1 MQKILIAN
9 RGEIAERII
18 RTCNR
23 LGIET
28 VAVYSEAD
36 KDLPYVQLATHARH
50 IGEPPPQKS
59 YLNIERLL
67 EIAKEENVDAVH
79 PGYGFLSENGEFS
92 EALQKAGLVF
102 IGPSVEVIKLMGD
115 KLSSR
120 RAMIQAG
127 VPVVPGSERPLESL
141 EEACQLAE
149 EMGFPVML
157 KASGGGGG
165 IGMHRC
171 ETIQDIENTFEQTKK
186 RAKAYFKNEDMFIEK
201 YVGNAKHIEV
211 QIFGDAHGNVVHM
224 YERNCSV
231 QRRNQKVIEEAQSP
245 AISDEARMKIC
256 EAAVKAAK
264 TVQYVN
270 AGTVEFI
277 MDEQENFYFLE
288 MNTRLQVEH
297 PVTESIT
304 GLDLVEWQ
312 LLVSKGNALPL
323 TQEEIISNGH
333 SIELRL
339 YAEDPVT
346 FFPSPGQITTWHLP
360 EEEGV
365 RIDSGYGP
373 DLKVTPFYDPMIAK
387 IIITDETREQTI
399 ARAKQYLAK
408 ALVTGIKT
416 NLPFLRHVLET
427 EEFQAGNYHTG
438 FIQNMEPITKNQLL

>member
-36 KDLPYVQLATHARH
+36 KDMPYVHSATIARH
-50 IGEPPPQKS
+50 IGEAPPQKS
-59 YLNIERLL
+59 YLNVDLL
-67 EIAKEENVDAVH
+67 IEIAKEEKVDAVH

-92 EALQKAGLVF
+92 ERLQEEGLTF
-102 IGPSVEVIKLMGD
+102 IGPSVDVIKLMGD

-120 RAMIQAG
+120 RTMIEAG
-127 VPVVPGSERPLESL
+127 VPVVPGSEQPVESL
-141 EEACQLAE
+141 EEACRLAME
-149 EMGFPVML
+149 IGYPVML

-171 ETIQDIENTFEQTKK
+171 ETQQDIENTYEQTKK

-201 YVGNAKHIEV
+201 YVGNARHIEV
-211 QIFGDAHGNVVHM
+211 QVFGDSQGNVVHM
-224 YERNCSV
+224 FERNCSV

-245 AISDEARMKIC
+245 AISDSARMRIC
-256 EAAVKAAK
+256 EAAVLAAK
-264 TVQYVN
+264 HVNYCN

-277 MDEQENFYFLE
+277 MDEKENFYFLE

-297 PVTESIT
+297 PITESIT

-312 LLVSKGNALPL
+312 LLVASGNPLPL
-323 TQEEIISNGH
+323 KQEEITSKGH
-333 SIELRL
+333 SIEFRL

-346 FFPSPGQITTWHLP
+346 FFPSPGLIKKWHMP
-360 EEEGV
+360 IQEGI

-373 DLKVTPFYDPMIAK
+373 DMKVTPFYDPMIAK
-387 IIITDETREQTI
+387 IIISAQSREKAI
-399 ARAKQYLAK
+399 ERAKEYLDQ
-408 ALVTGIKT
+408 VEVEGIKT
-416 NLPFLRHVLET
+416 NLPFLRHALNT
-427 EEFQAGNYHTG
+427 DEFIQGNYHTG
-438 FIQNMEPITKNQLL
+438 FIQSMKPIAN

>member
-36 KDLPYVQLATHARH
+36 KDLPYVHSATIARH
-50 IGEPPPQKS
+50 IGEAPPQKS
-59 YLNIERLL
+59 YLNVDLL
-67 EIAKEENVDAVH
+67 IEIAKEENVDAVH

-92 EALQKAGLVF
+92 ERLQESGLIF
-102 IGPSVEVIKLMGD
+102 IGPSVDVIKLMGD

-120 RAMIQAG
+120 RTMIEAG
-127 VPVVPGSERPLESL
+127 VPVVPGSEHPVESL
-141 EEACQLAE
+141 EAACKLAAE
-149 EMGFPVML
+149 IGYPVML

-171 ETIQDIENTFEQTKK
+171 ENQQDIESTFEQTKK

-201 YVGNAKHIEV
+201 YVGNARHIEV
-211 QIFGDAHGNVVHM
+211 QVFGDSHGNIVHM

-245 AISDEARMKIC
+245 AISENARMKIC
-256 EAAVKAAK
+256 EAAVLAAK
-264 TVQYVN
+264 QVNYCN

-277 MDEQENFYFLE
+277 MDDKENFYFLE

-297 PVTESIT
+297 PITESIT

-312 LLVSKGNALPL
+312 LLVAAGNPLPL
-323 TQEEIISNGH
+323 MQDEITSQGH
-333 SIELRL
+333 AIEFRV

-346 FFPSPGQITTWHLP
+346 FFPSPGLITKWHMPLQ
-360 EEEGV
+360 EGI

-387 IIITDETREQTI
+387 IIISAQTRKETIDRARE
-399 ARAKQYLAK
+399 YLDQ
-408 ALVTGIKT
+408 VEVEGIKT
-416 NLPFLRHVLET
+416 NLPFLRHALQID
-427 EEFQAGNYHTG
+427 EFIKGDYHTG
-438 FIQNMEPITKNQLL
+438 FIQSMKPITN

>member
-36 KDLPYVQLATHARH
+36 KDLPYVHSATIARH
-50 IGEPPPQKS
+50 IGEAPPQKS
-59 YLNIERLL
+59 YLNVDLL
-67 EIAKEENVDAVH
+67 IEIAKEENVDAVH

-92 EALQKAGLVF
+92 ERLQEEGLIF
-102 IGPSVEVIKLMGD
+102 IGPSVDVIKLMGD

-120 RAMIQAG
+120 RTMIEAG
-127 VPVVPGSERPLESL
+127 VPVVPGSEQPVESL
-141 EEACQLAE
+141 EAACQLAAE
-149 EMGFPVML
+149 IGYPVML

-171 ETIQDIENTFEQTKK
+171 ENQRDIENTFEQTKK

-201 YVGNAKHIEV
+201 YVGNARHIEV
-211 QIFGDAHGNVVHM
+211 QVFGDSHGNIVHM

-245 AISDEARMKIC
+245 AISENARMKIC
-256 EAAVKAAK
+256 EAAVLAAK
-264 TVQYVN
+264 QVNYSN

-277 MDEQENFYFLE
+277 MDDKENFYFLE

-297 PVTESIT
+297 PITESIT

-312 LLVSKGNALPL
+312 LLVAAGNPLPL
-323 TQEEIISNGH
+323 KQEEIASQGH
-333 SIELRL
+333 AIEFRV

-346 FFPSPGQITTWHLP
+346 FFPSPGQITKWHMPLQ
-360 EEEGV
+360 EGI

-387 IIITDETREQTI
+387 IIISAQTRKETIDRARE
-399 ARAKQYLAK
+399 YLDQVK
-408 ALVTGIKT
+408 VEGIKT
-416 NLPFLRHVLET
+416 NLPFLRHALQT
-427 EEFQAGNYHTG
+427 DEFIIGDYHTG
-438 FIQNMEPITKNQLL
+438 FIQSMKPITN

>member
-36 KDLPYVQLATHARH
+36 KDLPYVHSATIARH
-50 IGEPPPQKS
+50 IGEAPPQKS
-59 YLNIERLL
+59 YLNVDLL
-67 EIAKEENVDAVH
+67 IEIAKEENVDAVH

-92 EALQKAGLVF
+92 ERLQEEGLIF
-102 IGPSVEVIKLMGD
+102 IGPSVDVIKLMGD

-120 RAMIQAG
+120 RTMIEAG
-127 VPVVPGSERPLESL
+127 VPVVPGSEQPVESL
-141 EEACQLAE
+141 EAACQLAAE
-149 EMGFPVML
+149 IGYPVML

-171 ETIQDIENTFEQTKK
+171 ENQQDIENTFEQTKK

-201 YVGNAKHIEV
+201 YVGSARHIEV
-211 QIFGDAHGNVVHM
+211 QVFGDSHGNVVHM

-245 AISDEARMKIC
+245 AISESARMKIC
-256 EAAVKAAK
+256 EAAVVAAK
-264 TVQYVN
+264 QVNYSN

-277 MDEQENFYFLE
+277 MDDKENFYFLE

-297 PVTESIT
+297 PITESIT

-312 LLVSKGNALPL
+312 LLVAAGNPLPL
-323 TQEEIISNGH
+323 KQEEITSQGH
-333 SIELRL
+333 AIEFRV

-346 FFPSPGQITTWHLP
+346 FFPSPGLIAKWHMPLQ
-360 EEEGV
+360 EGI

-387 IIITDETREQTI
+387 IIISAQTREETI
-399 ARAKQYLAK
+399 DRAREYLDQ
-408 ALVTGIKT
+408 VEVEGIKT
-416 NLPFLRHVLET
+416 NLPFLRHALQT
-427 EEFQAGNYHTG
+427 DEFIKGDYHTG
-438 FIQNMEPITKNQLL
+438 FIQSMKPITK

>member
-18 RTCNR
+18 RTCQR
-23 LGIET
+23 LGVET
-28 VAVYSEAD
+28 VAIYSDAD
-36 KDLPYVQLATHARH
+36 KDMPYVQQATVARH
-50 IGEPPPQKS
+50 VGEAPPQKS
-59 YLNIERLL
+59 YLNVGRIL
-67 EIAKEENVDAVH
+67 EIAKEEKVDGIH

-92 EALQKAGLVF
+92 EALQKAGLTF
-102 IGPSVEVIKLMGD
+102 IGPSVDVIKLMGD

-127 VPVVPGSERPLESL
+127 VPVVPGSEHPVETL
-141 EEACQLAE
+141 EEACALAE
-149 EMGFPVML
+149 EIGFPVML

-171 ETIQDIENTFEQTKK
+171 ESRKDIENTFEQTKK
-186 RAKAYFKNEDMFIEK
+186 RAKAYFKNEDMFVEK

-224 YERNCSV
+224 FERNCSV

-245 AISDEARMKIC
+245 AISEETRRKIC
-256 EAAVKAAK
+256 EAAVLAAK
-264 TVQYVN
+264 EVNYKN

-277 MDEQENFYFLE
+277 MDEEENFYFLE

-297 PVTESIT
+297 PITECIT

-312 LLVSKGNALPL
+312 LLVASGKALPL
-323 TQEEIISNGH
+323 QQDQITSTGH
-333 SIELRL
+333 AIEFRL
-339 YAEDPVT
+339 YAEDPVK
-346 FFPSPGQITTWHLP
+346 FFPSPGLITKWHLP
-360 EEEGV
+360 VEEGV

-387 IIITDETREQTI
+387 IIISGDTREEAI
-399 ARAKQYLAK
+399 DKSLNYLRNAS
-408 ALVTGIKT
+408 VEGIKT
-416 NLPFLRHVLET
+416 NLPFLIHALET
-427 EEFQAGNYHTG
+427 EEFIAGNYHTG
-438 FIQNMEPITKNQLL
+438 FIQNMKPITI

>member
-23 LGIET
+23 LGFET

-36 KDLPYVQLATHARH
+36 KDLPYVHSATIARH
-50 IGEPPPQKS
+50 IGEAPPQKS
-59 YLNIERLL
+59 YLNVDLL
-67 EIAKEENVDAVH
+67 IEIAKEENVDAVH

-92 EALQKAGLVF
+92 ERLQEEGLIF
-102 IGPSVEVIKLMGD
+102 IGPSVDVIKLMGD

-120 RAMIQAG
+120 RTMIEAG
-127 VPVVPGSERPLESL
+127 VPVVPGSEQPVESL
-141 EEACQLAE
+141 EEACQLAAE
-149 EMGFPVML
+149 IGYPVML

-171 ETIQDIENTFEQTKK
+171 ENQQDIENTFEQTKK

-201 YVGNAKHIEV
+201 YVGNARHIEV
-211 QIFGDAHGNVVHM
+211 QVFGDSHGNVVHM

-245 AISDEARMKIC
+245 AISHGTRMKIC
-256 EAAVKAAK
+256 EAAVLAAK
-264 TVQYVN
+264 QVNYSN

-277 MDEQENFYFLE
+277 MDDKENFYFLE

-297 PVTESIT
+297 PITESIT

-312 LLVSKGNALPL
+312 LLVAAGNPLPL
-323 TQEEIISNGH
+323 KQEEITSQGH
-333 SIELRL
+333 AIEFRV

-346 FFPSPGQITTWHLP
+346 FFPSPGLITKWHMPLQ
-360 EEEGV
+360 EGI

-387 IIITDETREQTI
+387 IIISGQTREETI
-399 ARAKQYLAK
+399 DRAREYLDQ
-408 ALVTGIKT
+408 VEVEGIKT
-416 NLPFLRHVLET
+416 NLPFLRHALQT
-427 EEFQAGNYHTG
+427 DEFIKGDYHTG
-438 FIQNMEPITKNQLL
+438 FIQSMKPITN

>member
-36 KDLPYVQLATHARH
+36 KDLPYVQLATIARH
-50 IGEPPPQKS
+50 IGEAPPQKS
-59 YLNIERLL
+59 YLNVELL
-67 EIAKEENVDAVH
+67 LKIAKEENVDAVH
-79 PGYGFLSENGEFS
+79 PGYGFLSENGQFCE
-92 EALQKAGLVF
+92 ELQNAGLTF
-102 IGPSVEVIKLMGD
+102 IGPSVDVIRLMGD
-115 KLSSR
+115 KLSAR

-127 VPVVPGSERPLESL
+127 VPVVPGSEQPVETF
-141 EEACQLAE
+141 EEACKLAE
-149 EMGFPVML
+149 EIGFPVML

-171 ETIQDIENTFEQTKK
+171 ENKEDIEKTFEQTKK
-186 RAKAYFKNEDMFIEK
+186 RAKAYFNNEDMFIEK

-211 QIFGDAHGNVVHM
+211 QIFGDSLGNVVHM

-245 AISDEARMKIC
+245 SISEKARKLIC
-256 EAAVKAAK
+256 EAAVLAAK
-264 TVQYVN
+264 QVKYEN

-277 MDEQENFYFLE
+277 MDEEENFYFLE

-312 LLVSKGNALPL
+312 LHVAKGESLPL
-323 TQEEIISNGH
+323 GQEEITSKGH
-333 SIELRL
+333 SIEFRL

-346 FFPSPGQITTWHLP
+346 FYPSPGLITEWQLP
-360 EEEGV
+360 ESEGV

-387 IIITDETREQTI
+387 IVISDSSREQAI
-399 ARAKQYLAK
+399 ERAKNYLEK
-408 ALVTGIKT
+408 VKVSGIKT
-416 NLPFLRHVLET
+416 NLPFLKRVLET
-427 EEFQAGNYHTG
+427 EDFFKGNYHTG
-438 FIQNMEPITKNQLL
+438 FIQSMKPIINQ